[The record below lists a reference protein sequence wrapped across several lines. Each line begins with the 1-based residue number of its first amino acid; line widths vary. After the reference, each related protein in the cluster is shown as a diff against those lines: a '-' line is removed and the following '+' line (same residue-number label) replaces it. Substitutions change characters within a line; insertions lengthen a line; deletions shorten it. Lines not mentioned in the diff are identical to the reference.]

1 MAAGLI
7 ELTQAHNIS
16 LEPQDEVDADQLVV
30 LASLADEQDG
40 AAPFDLDD
48 GAVANFIVLRI
59 PESSS
64 KNADL
69 APIIWFV
76 APMSRTHHRCSCCLP
91 LSPI

>member
-1 MAAGLI
+1 MAADLI

-16 LEPQDEVDADQLVV
+16 LEPQDEVDTDQLVV

-40 AAPFDLDD
+40 VAPFDLND
-48 GAVANFIVLRI
+48 GVVANFIVSRI

-69 APIIWFV
+69 ALLLLLASF
-76 APMSRTHHRCSCCLP
+76 TD
-91 LSPI
+91 LSEHSLLLQLN